1 VRAKYVMYSARYA
14 TVYVVL
20 LPNYDRGL
28 WWPYA
33 NLLRL
38 IIPFLHTQWY
48 GYECLSDQG
57 LSIKRTRESLRLY
70 LLCYQTGVFILR
82 SVRRDVCLVGNTR
95 LCHCS
100 NWVIYLG
107 GVICRKWIRYCI
119 GNRGDLRN
127 VCGIVGCHIMVPV
140 NYSWDA
146 LIAVIYEKKQQS
158 LVLCNQKSCLSDVI
172 MPCNARKDYYG
183 IMPSLWLIQLI

>member
-1 VRAKYVMYSARYA
+1 MRAKYVMNSARYA
-14 TVYVVL
+14 AVYVEL
-20 LPNYDRGL
+20 LPNNDRRL

-33 NLLRL
+33 AADYTIFAYIVVWIWVSLW
-38 IIPFLHTQWY
+38 PMAV
-48 GYECLSDQG
+48 DQTYA
-57 LSIKRTRESLRLY
+57 LESLRLY
-70 LLCYQTGVFILR
+70 LLCNQTGVFILR
-82 SVRRDVCLVGNTR
+82 SVRRDVWLVGNTR

-119 GNRGDLRN
+119 GNRDDLRDF
-127 VCGIVGCHIMVPV
+127 CGIVGCHIMVPV

-146 LIAVIYEKKQQS
+146 LIAVIYEKKWQS

-172 MPCNARKDYYG
+172 MACNARKDYYG
-183 IMPSLWLIQLI
+183 LMPRLLLC

>member
-1 VRAKYVMYSARYA
+1 MYSARYA

-20 LPNYDRGL
+20 LSNYDRGL

-48 GYECLSDQG
+48 GYECLSDQWR
-57 LSIKRTRESLRLY
+57 SIKRTLESLRLN
-70 LLCYQTGVFILR
+70 LLCAQTGVFILW
-82 SVRRDVCLVGNTR
+82 SLGRDVRLVGNTR
-95 LCHCS
+95 LCYCS
-100 NWVIYLG
+100 DWVIYLG
-107 GVICRKWIRYCI
+107 GAICRKWIRYYI
-119 GNRGDLRN
+119 GNSGDFWDF
-127 VCGIVGCHIMVPV
+127 CGIVGCLIMVPV

-146 LIAVIYEKKQQS
+146 LIAVIFEKKQQS
-158 LVLCNQKSCLSDVI
+158 LVLCNQKSCLSEVI
-172 MPCNARKDYYG
+172 MACNARKDYHG

>member
-48 GYECLSDQG
+48 GYEWLSDQRR
-57 LSIKRTRESLRLY
+57 SIKRTLESLRLY
-70 LLCYQTGVFILR
+70 LLCAQTGVFILW
-82 SVRRDVCLVGNTR
+82 SLGRDVRLVGN
-95 LCHCS
+95 S
-100 NWVIYLG
+100 
-107 GVICRKWIRYCI
+107 
-119 GNRGDLRN
+119 GDFWDF
-127 VCGIVGCHIMVPV
+127 CGMVGCHIMVPV

-172 MPCNARKDYYG
+172 MGCSARKDYYG
-183 IMPSLWLIQLI
+183 ICQAYDWYSWYRFWHVASKASAVVSFW